1 MTILHDNLYTKRA
14 VSVLRGRNRYLSRAV
29 WTVRVNEWRNRKLL
43 QNGPVMKP
51 NKPSSMTCSAE
62 RLVAS
67 NNFRPPRQH
76 QKRPLPSPNP
86 PRGHP
91 VAPHRGLQVAP
102 HRALP
107 QVPHRSLQVGLL
119 PAHLLAPHWALPVA
133 LPPVHLL
140 GLLRTLPW
148 KHTSRR
154 QQNRRQP
161 QQQTPRRWNPK
172 LRLKR
177 SNPSPP
183 RNSKPPLNRRL
194 TLWITRLP
202 PIRF

>member
-1 MTILHDNLYTKRA
+1 
-14 VSVLRGRNRYLSRAV
+14 V

-67 NNFRPPRQH
+67 NNLRPSRQH

-86 PRGHP
+86 PRG
-91 VAPHRGLQVAP
+91 LQVAP

-107 QVPHRSLQVGLL
+107 PAPHRALPPAPHRGLQVGL
-119 PAHLLAPHWALPVA
+119 PPVHLLAPHRALPVA

-140 GLLRTLPW
+140 GLLRTLPR
-148 KHTSRR
+148 KHPSRR
-154 QQNRRQP
+154 QQSRRQP
-161 QQQTPRRWNPK
+161 QQQNPRRWNPK
-172 LRLKR
+172 LRLR
-177 SNPSPP
+177 RTNPSPR
-183 RNSKPPLNRRL
+183 RNPKPPLNRQL
-194 TLWITRLP
+194 TPRITRLT
-202 PIRF
+202 PIRS